1 MDYTVTNH
9 GSIWLIQPLTE
20 TAANWFADNLPE
32 DAPMLGNAYAVEPRY
47 AGDIIMGAQNAGLT
61 SNVEITA

>member
-1 MDYTVTNH
+1 MDYSVTNH

-20 TAANWFADNLPE
+20 SAEEWFADNLPE
-32 DAPMLGNAYAVEPRY
+32 DAPMLGNAYAAEPRY
-47 AGDIIMGAQNAGLT
+47 VGDIIMGAQNAGLT

>member
-1 MDYTVTNH
+1 MDYSVTNH
-9 GSIWLIQPLTE
+9 GSIYLIKPLTE

-32 DAPMLGNAYAVEPRY
+32 DAPMLGSAYAVEPRY
-47 AGDIIMGAQNAGLT
+47 AGDIIMGAQNEGLT

>member
-20 TAANWFADNLPE
+20 TAANWFADNLDP
-32 DAPMLGNAYAVEPRY
+32 DCMMHGSAYAVEPRY
-47 AGDIIMGAQNAGLT
+47 AGDILMGAQEYGLT
-61 SNVEITA
+61 SNVEVTA